1 MTCDASQSQSQS
13 QTTPEVDEETRVLL
27 HDERSCIFETRVERA
42 AKCRD
47 RGSAQFKAKDVLG
60 AVQWYER
67 ALFHVDFDE
76 GTWFFEDVLG
86 AVQWYERALFHVD
99 FDEGTWFFE
108 FMDKHRDA
116 VNQVRL
122 PVHLN
127 LAMCFLLDA
136 TRDLIKAIEHA
147 DAALAIEPDN
157 AKALYRCGKAHLLND
172 NLDAAHDKLK
182 RAAQRQPQDKNIR
195 ELLSEKRAAYKA
207 KEKERWGGRLLNAP
221 TEAASDDDDENDD
234 RAPSASASNSAAP
247 TPAAATGITWASSW
261 RMPLVVMLLAMLT
274 GVLLVYTRQDE

>member
-1 MTCDASQSQSQS
+1 MTSDASQSQS

-47 RGSAQFKAKDVLG
+47 RGSAQFMAK
-60 AVQWYER
+60 
-67 ALFHVDFDE
+67 
-76 GTWFFEDVLG
+76 DVLG

-195 ELLSEKRAAYKA
+195 EALQLLSDKRAAYKA
-207 KEKERWGGRLLNAP
+207 KEKERWGGRLLNAS
-221 TEAASDDDDENDD
+221 TDAASDDDDENDD
-234 RAPSASASNSAAP
+234 RAPSASAGNSGAAP
-247 TPAAATGITWASSW
+247 TDATPATATGITWASS
-261 RMPLVVMLLAMLT
+261 
-274 GVLLVYTRQDE
+274 QDE